1 MQVLPAVQT
10 LSLFRRF
17 HTISRKLQKQSRNVQ
32 KQVNVS
38 QSLQLQ
44 KALSP
49 KKMHSSLRRNTKKNW
64 KQEQR
69 NIRLFPMR
77 SQIRS
82 TKNLEMKY
90 VSQFPDIHREVE
102 NLVHMTVFFLQ
113 ELVQAQ
119 HRQSLTASM
128 A

>member
-1 MQVLPAVQT
+1 MPVLPVVQI

-38 QSLQLQ
+38 RFLQLQ
-44 KALSP
+44 KVLSP
-49 KKMHSSLRRNTKKNW
+49 KKMHSFLRKNTKKNW

-69 NIRLFPMR
+69 NIRPFPMR

-90 VSQFPDIHREVE
+90 VSQFPDIHKEVE
-102 NLVHMTVFFLQ
+102 NLVHTTVFFLQ
-113 ELVQAQ
+113 ESVQAQ